1 MAYTPSTKAVNFK
14 NRAVVDVSTD
24 IARKAKQLDS
34 RRAQDVNNFQRQAA
48 GQLTEL
54 QRQDQVLSANDQF
67 QIKQLGQFSNYL
79 NDLMKTSAEQLGK
92 SYIDAKREEGIDLA
106 RKVASGDEEAIAKIA
121 LQEEQLDEI
130 EKKIEE
136 QKRKAIEAS
145 KTFLEDEARLNLTQK
160 YQALNIR
167 KLGSN
172 VAYGYMKGHFNEA
185 ALGYKPHLEAELK
198 SSEEMIPLPEEL
210 GGGEIMIKEYN
221 TLTDPKIKGYIESY
235 IENQYIANNNPFGAA
250 DSVVY
255 RYLTKSVTKTT
266 DDYREEEYQRDK
278 RIIGD
283 EEILDRRT
291 RLFST
296 ATGFNFD
303 ETLDYDL
310 VKDGKKVNVLD
321 GPVKD
326 AGEIIQ
332 EMLNLGP
339 LSHEMRGSAGSNLA
353 NREQVLKDLE
363 QWITNAD
370 ADTRNEIKQYLEY
383 KKFNLPGQG
392 EKLLKDHFKGDF
404 LIDNIIAAAEKKDSD
419 KAAQFQTIGT
429 RRFKDGIANLKN
441 LYHNGIDHDNN
452 PATPN
457 VGYSLEDYKN
467 GLDDFLA
474 ANPDLRSLDNF
485 QTLLEDARAWEPIEL
500 NEKRSLKLYNAIK
513 ITDGKI
519 TRTNY
524 NRLHPT
530 IKALVRKEGTLIE
543 GAFGFDEE
551 GFKEALAS
559 SNDRITKALKDI
571 AGANKTTSDF
581 VSNSVDDAIA
591 YAEAELL
598 LKAEEFWN
606 TERYTTKAQ
615 AIDAAAKFMVQDM
628 NDNRNNRDHT
638 YYFDTQDGFTKI
650 NPDRIVDATITLNN
664 SIQARDKLVASITYS
679 NGDAISEKKLISK
692 DSLTPVFN
700 KAGDK
705 IIGFD
710 ASVTQI
716 QKLDTFAR
724 PKYEIVNAQILA
736 NGGTKDDLI
745 KIEDLDEASQTIA
758 RELEERF
765 PHLRAAL
772 NSDSTMEKESAIDE
786 MGAISTAYIANSL
799 YNVPINEGDLVKILN
814 EKGINMEDYN
824 SDVELKEKI
833 RGEYINDLIVTAVGT
848 TDNKNEAILKV
859 AYSFK
864 NGKENM
870 GQYKS
875 MMTNNSLTDKII
887 DDKDFS
893 FGILNSYYS
902 GDTSNLSD
910 GFPSMNIAAVEQR
923 GTSLSKYIKESG
935 TGTVEDLNTQLK
947 TINNLEPE
955 EFVTINFSGELI
967 KVKNEEHVKWKKHKT
982 LIENKITGQTILSDD
997 HKSWDGK
1004 NWKPSFEDLANIKL
1018 MVRSQ
1023 HFNEGKVANSLDD
1036 PYNAL
1041 IAKFQKQDNYA
1052 FSKTID
1058 ELGFLSVLNPFDDRA
1073 VVAEKEMKQR
1083 FYNFLRK
1090 ELKNNE

>member
-34 RRAQDVNNFQRQAA
+34 QRAQDVNNFQRQAA

-92 SYIDAKREEGIDLA
+92 SYIDTKRQEGIELA
-106 RKVASGDEEAIAKIA
+106 RKVAAGDEEAIAKIA

-136 QKRKAIEAS
+136 QKRKSIEAS

-198 SSEEMIPLPEEL
+198 SSEEVIPLPESL
-210 GGGEIMIKEYN
+210 GGGEVMIKDYN
-221 TLTDPKIKGYIESY
+221 KLTDPKIKGYIENY
-235 IENQYIANNNPFGAA
+235 IENKYIEDNNPFNA
-250 DSVVY
+250 SPSIVY

-266 DDYREEEYQRDK
+266 DDYREEEYARDK

-296 ATGFNFD
+296 STGFNFD
-303 ETLDYDL
+303 ETLDYT
-310 VKDGKKVNVLD
+310 KPENVLD

-326 AGEIIQ
+326 AGDVIQ

-353 NREQVLKDLE
+353 NREQIIKDLT
-363 QWITNAD
+363 QWITNTD

-392 EKLLKDHFKGDF
+392 EKLLREHFVGDF
-404 LIDNIIAAAEKKDSD
+404 DIDKIIADAEQQDAQ
-419 KAAQFQTIGT
+419 KAQAFQTIGK
-429 RRFKDGIANLKN
+429 RRFNDGINELKN
-441 LYHNGIDHDNN
+441 KYRNGIDHDNN
-452 PATPN
+452 PSTPN
-457 VGYSLEDYKN
+457 VDFSLEDYRN
-467 GLDDFLA
+467 GLDEFFA
-474 ANPDLRSLDNF
+474 ANPDLQSLDNYD
-485 QTLLEDARAWEPIEL
+485 TLIKTAREWEPIQL
-500 NEKRSLKLYNAIK
+500 TEKASLTYYNQIK
-513 ITDGKI
+513 VVKGEI
-519 TRTNY
+519 TRDEY

-530 IKALVRKEGTLIE
+530 IKALVRKDGILVE
-543 GAFGFDEE
+543 GAWGFEEE
-551 GFKEALAS
+551 GYKEALS
-559 SNDRITKALKDI
+559 SANDRISKELKDI
-571 AGANKTTSDF
+571 AGANKTNSDF
-581 VSNSVDDAIA
+581 VTNSVDDAIA
-591 YAEAELL
+591 YSESELIVIA
-598 LKAEEFWN
+598 KQFWA
-606 TERYTTKAQ
+606 TEKYTTKAQ
-615 AIDAAAKFMVQDM
+615 ALDAAAKFMVQEM
-628 NDNRNNRDHT
+628 KANKNNREST
-638 YYFDTQDGFTKI
+638 YYFDTSEGFINT
-650 NPDRIVDATITLNN
+650 NPDKIVDAQLLLND
-664 SIQARDKLVASITYS
+664 SIVARDRLVNEITYN
-679 NGDAISEKKLISK
+679 NGDAISEKSLISLQGL
-692 DSLTPVFN
+692 DPVRN
-700 KAGDK
+700 DKGK
-705 IIGFD
+705 IIGFS
-710 ASVTQI
+710 ASVTQV

-736 NGGTKDDLI
+736 AGGTKDDLI
-745 KIEDLDEASQTIA
+745 KLEDLDETSQTIA
-758 RELEERF
+758 KELEERF

-799 YNVPINEGDLVKILN
+799 YNVPINEDDLVKILN

-875 MMTNNSLTDKII
+875 MMTNNSLTDKIM

-910 GFPSMNIAAVEQR
+910 GFPSMNIAAVEQK
-923 GTSLSKYIKESG
+923 GTSLEKYIKESG
-935 TGTVEDLNTQLK
+935 TGNVEDLNTQLK

-955 EFVTINFSGELI
+955 KYVKINFSGEI
-967 KVKNEEHVKWKKHKT
+967 IETQNPQHVKWEKHKT
-982 LIENKITGQTILSDD
+982 LIENKIAGQTILSDD
-997 HKSWDGK
+997 HKSWDGT
-1004 NWKPSFEDLANIKL
+1004 NWKPSVDDLATIKL
-1018 MVRSQ
+1018 MIRTP
-1023 HFNEGKVANSLDD
+1023 HFNQGKVANSLDD
-1036 PYNAL
+1036 PYNL
-1041 IAKFQKQDNYA
+1041 LVQKFQKENPNYSKYQDTL
-1052 FSKTID
+1052 SD
-1058 ELGFLSVLNPFDDRA
+1058 LGFLSVLNPFDDRA
-1073 VVAEKEMKQR
+1073 SVAEKKMRQE

-1090 ELKNNE
+1090 ELTNNE

>member
-24 IARKAKQLDS
+24 ISRKAKQLDS
-34 RRAQDVNNFQRQAA
+34 QRAQDVNNFQRQAA

-106 RKVASGDEEAIAKIA
+106 RRVASGDEEAIAKVA

-145 KTFLEDEARLNLTQK
+145 KTFLEEEYRLNLTQK

-198 SSEEMIPLPEEL
+198 SSEEMIPLPESL
-210 GGGEIMIKEYN
+210 GGGEVMIKDYN
-221 TLTDPKIKGYIESY
+221 KLTDPKIKGYIESY

-296 ATGFNFD
+296 ATGFEFD
-303 ETLDYDL
+303 ETLDYSL
-310 VKDGKKVNVLD
+310 PENVLD

-326 AGEIIQ
+326 AGDIIQ

-353 NREQVLKDLE
+353 NREQVIKDLTT
-363 QWITNAD
+363 WITNAD
-370 ADTRNEIKQYLEY
+370 ADTRNEIKQYLEQ

-392 EKLLKDHFKGDF
+392 EKLLEEHFKNDF
-404 LIDNIIAAAEKKDSD
+404 DIDKIIADAEKIDSD
-419 KAAQFQTIGT
+419 KAAAFQTIGK
-429 RRFKDGIANLKN
+429 RRFNDGINDLKN
-441 LYHNGIDHDNN
+441 KYRNGIDHDNN
-452 PATPN
+452 PSTPN
-457 VGYSLEDYKN
+457 VDFSLEDYKD
-467 GLDDFLA
+467 GIDEFLA
-474 ANPDLRSLDNF
+474 ANPDLQSLDNYD
-485 QTLLEDARAWEPIEL
+485 TLIETAREWDPIQL
-500 NEKRSLKLYNAIK
+500 TEKASLKYYNQIK
-513 ITDGKI
+513 VVKQEI
-519 TRTNY
+519 TRDEY

-530 IKALVRKEGTLIE
+530 IKALARKDGILVE
-543 GAFGFDEE
+543 GAWGFDEE
-551 GFKEALAS
+551 GYKEALS
-559 SNDRITKALKDI
+559 SANDRVSKELKDI
-571 AGANKTTSDF
+571 AGANKTNADF
-581 VSNSVDDAIA
+581 VTNSVDDAIA
-591 YAEAELL
+591 YAESELVVL
-598 LKAEEFWN
+598 AKQFWA
-606 TERYTTKAQ
+606 TEKYTTKAQ
-615 AIDAAAKFMVQDM
+615 ALDAAAKFMVQEM
-628 NDNRNNRDHT
+628 KANKNNREST
-638 YYFDTQDGFTKI
+638 YYFDTSEGFINT
-650 NPDRIVDATITLNN
+650 NPDKIVDAQLLLND
-664 SIQARDKLVASITYS
+664 SIVARDKLVNEITYN
-679 NGDAISEKKLISK
+679 NGDAISEKNLIS
-692 DSLTPVFN
+692 LQGLEPVKNN
-700 KAGDK
+700 KGK
-705 IIGFD
+705 IIGFS
-710 ASVTQI
+710 ASVTQV

-736 NGGTKDDLI
+736 AGGTKDDLI
-745 KIEDLDEASQTIA
+745 KLEDLDEASQTIA
-758 RELEERF
+758 KELEERF

-814 EKGINMEDYN
+814 DKGISMEDYN
-824 SDVELKEKI
+824 SNVELKEKI

-875 MMTNNSLTDKII
+875 MMTNNSLTDKIM

-910 GFPSMNIAAVEQR
+910 GFPSMNIAAVEQK

-955 EFVTINFSGELI
+955 KYIKVNFSGEI
-967 KVKNEEHVKWKKHKT
+967 IQTQNPEHVKWQKHKT
-982 LIENKITGQTILSDD
+982 LIENKIAGQTILSDD
-997 HKSWDGK
+997 HKSWDGT
-1004 NWKPSFEDLANIKL
+1004 NWKPSVDDLATIKL
-1018 MVRSQ
+1018 MVRTP
-1023 HFNEGKVANSLDD
+1023 HFNQGKVANSLDD

-1041 IAKFQKQDNYA
+1041 IQKFQKQDKYA

-1058 ELGFLSVLNPFDDRA
+1058 ELGFLSVINPFDDRA
-1073 VVAEKEMKQR
+1073 VVAEREMKQR

-1090 ELKNNE
+1090 ELKINE

>member
-24 IARKAKQLDS
+24 ISRKAKQLDS
-34 RRAQDVNNFQRQAA
+34 QRAQDVNNFQRQAA

-54 QRQDQVLSANDQF
+54 QRQDTVLSANDQF

-92 SYIDAKREEGIDLA
+92 AYIDTKREEGIELA
-106 RKVASGDEEAIAKIA
+106 RKVNAGDEEAIAKVA

-145 KTFLEDEARLNLTQK
+145 KVFLEDEARLTLTQK

-185 ALGYKPHLEAELK
+185 ALGYKPYLEAELK
-198 SSEEMIPLPEEL
+198 SSEEVIPLPEEL
-210 GGGEIMIKEYN
+210 GGGEVMIKDYN
-221 TLTDPKIKGYIESY
+221 TLTDPKIKGYIENY
-235 IENQYIANNNPFGAA
+235 IENKYIEDNNPFNA
-250 DSVVY
+250 SPSIVY

-266 DDYREEEYQRDK
+266 DEYREEEYARDK

-283 EEILDRRT
+283 DEILDRRT

-296 ATGFNFD
+296 ATGFEFD
-303 ETLDYDL
+303 ETLDYSNPENIL
-310 VKDGKKVNVLD
+310 N

-326 AGEIIQ
+326 AGDVIQ

-353 NREQVLKDLE
+353 NREQIIKDLT

-370 ADTRNEIKQYLEY
+370 ADTRVEIKQYLEY

-392 EKLLKDHFKGDF
+392 EKLLREHFVGDF
-404 LIDNIIAAAEKKDSD
+404 DIDKIIADAEKIDSD

-429 RRFKDGIANLKN
+429 RRLKDGVAKLKDN
-441 LYHNGIDHDNN
+441 YRHGVDHDNN
-452 PATPN
+452 PSTPN
-457 VGYSLEDYKN
+457 VDFSLEDYKD

-474 ANPDLRSLDNF
+474 ANPDLTSLDNYD
-485 QTLLEDARAWEPIEL
+485 TLVEDAKNWQPIEL
-500 NEKRSLKLYNAIK
+500 SEKASAKYYNQTIL
-513 ITDGKI
+513 INGEI
-519 TRTNY
+519 TRAEY
-524 NRLHPT
+524 SRLHPT
-530 IKALVRKEGTLIE
+530 IKAIARKDGKLVEGSW
-543 GAFGFDEE
+543 GFDEE
-551 GFKEALAS
+551 GYKEALS
-559 SNDRITKALKDI
+559 SANERVSKHLKDI
-571 AGANKTTSDF
+571 AGANKTNADF
-581 VSNSVDDAIA
+581 VTNSVDDAIA
-591 YAEAELL
+591 YAELELVTTA
-598 LKAEEFWN
+598 KALFA
-606 TERYTTKAQ
+606 TEKYTTKGQ
-615 AIDAAAKFMVQDM
+615 ALEEAAKLMVQNMERDK
-628 NDNRNNRDHT
+628 NNRNST
-638 YYFDTQDGFTKI
+638 YYFDTSKGFTNI
-650 NPDRIVDATITLNN
+650 NPDQIVDAQLLLND
-664 SIQARDKLVASITYS
+664 SAIARDKLVNEITYN
-679 NGDAISEKKLISK
+679 NGDAITEKNLIS
-692 DSLTPVFN
+692 LQGLEPVTN
-700 KAGDK
+700 KKGK
-705 IIGFD
+705 IIGFS
-710 ASVTQI
+710 ASVTQV

-724 PKYEIVNAQILA
+724 PKYEIVNAQLLA
-736 NGGTKDDLI
+736 AGAPKDKLI
-745 KIEDLDEASQTIA
+745 KLEDLDETSQLIA
-758 RELEERF
+758 KQLEERF

-772 NSDSTMEKESAIDE
+772 NSDSTMEKESAIDQ
-786 MGAISTAYIANSL
+786 MGAISTAYVANSL
-799 YNVPINEGDLVKILN
+799 YNVPINEGDLTKILN
-814 EKGINMEDYN
+814 EKGINMEDYQ
-824 SDVELKEKI
+824 SDVGLREKI

-870 GQYKS
+870 NQYNN
-875 MMTNNSLTDKII
+875 MMTQNSLTDTIQ

-910 GFPSMNIAAVEQR
+910 GFPAMNIATVEQS

-935 TGTVEDLNTQLK
+935 TGNVVELNSQLK

-955 EFVTINFSGELI
+955 KYIKINFSGEI
-967 KVKNEEHVKWKKHKT
+967 IQTQNPEHVKWEKHKT
-982 LIENKITGQTILSDD
+982 LIENKIAGKTILSDD
-997 HKSWDGK
+997 HKSWDGT
-1004 NWKPSFEDLANIKL
+1004 NWKPSFKDLGTVKL

-1041 IAKFQKQDNYA
+1041 VQKFQKENPKYKEYQDTL
-1052 FSKTID
+1052 SD
-1058 ELGFLSVLNPFDDRA
+1058 LGFLSVLNPFDDRA
-1073 VVAEKEMKQR
+1073 SVAEKKIRQE
-1083 FYNFLRK
+1083 FLNFLRK
-1090 ELKNNE
+1090 ELTNNE

>member
-1 MAYTPSTKAVNFK
+1 MAYTPSTRAVNFK

-24 IARKAKQLDS
+24 ISRKAKQLDS
-34 RRAQDVNNFQRQAA
+34 QRAQDVNNFQRQAA

-106 RKVASGDEEAIAKIA
+106 RRVASGDEEAIAKVA
-121 LQEEQLDEI
+121 LQEDQLDEI

-210 GGGEIMIKEYN
+210 GGGEIMIKSYN

-266 DDYREEEYQRDK
+266 DDYREEEYARDK

-326 AGEIIQ
+326 AGEVIQ

-404 LIDNIIAAAEKKDSD
+404 LIDNIIAAAEEKDAQ

-429 RRFKDGIANLKN
+429 RRFKDGINNLKN
-441 LYHNGIDHDNN
+441 NYRHGIDHDNN
-452 PATPN
+452 PSTPN
-457 VGYSLEDYKN
+457 VDYSLEDYKD

-474 ANPDLRSLDNF
+474 ANPDLTSLDNYD
-485 QTLLEDARAWEPIEL
+485 TLVTDAKNWEPIEL
-500 NEKRSLKLYNAIK
+500 SEKASLKYYNQTIL
-513 ITDGKI
+513 ISGEI
-519 TRTNY
+519 TRAEY
-524 NRLHPT
+524 SRLHPT
-530 IKALVRKEGTLIE
+530 IKSLARKEGKLVE
-543 GAFGFDEE
+543 GSWGFDEE
-551 GFKEALAS
+551 GYKEALSNA
-559 SNDRITKALKDI
+559 NDRISKHLKDI
-571 AGANKTTSDF
+571 AGANKTNADF
-581 VSNSVDDAIA
+581 VTNSVDDAIA
-591 YAEAELL
+591 YAELELVTTA
-598 LKAEEFWN
+598 KALFA
-606 TERYTTKAQ
+606 TEKYTTKGQ
-615 AIDAAAKFMVQDM
+615 ALEEAAKLMVQNMERDK
-628 NDNRNNRDHT
+628 NNRNST
-638 YYFDTQDGFTKI
+638 YYFDTSKGFQNI
-650 NPDRIVDATITLNN
+650 NPDKIVDAQLLLND
-664 SIQARDKLVASITYS
+664 SIIARDRLVNEITYN
-679 NGDAISEKKLISK
+679 NGDAITEKSLIS
-692 DSLTPVFN
+692 LQGLEPVTN
-700 KAGDK
+700 KKTGK
-705 IIGFD
+705 IIGFP
-710 ASVTQI
+710 ASVTQV

-736 NGGTKDDLI
+736 AGGTKDDLI
-745 KIEDLDEASQTIA
+745 KLEDLDEASQTIA
-758 RELEERF
+758 KELEERF

-799 YNVPINEGDLVKILN
+799 YNVPINEGDLTKILN

-824 SDVELKEKI
+824 SNVELKEKI
-833 RGEYINDLIVTAVGT
+833 RSEYINDLLVTAVGT

-875 MMTNNSLTDKII
+875 MMTNNSLTDKIM

-910 GFPSMNIAAVEQR
+910 GFPSMNIAAVEQK
-923 GTSLSKYIKESG
+923 GTSLEKYIKESG
-935 TGTVEDLNTQLK
+935 TGNLEDLNTQLK

-955 EFVTINFSGELI
+955 KYVKVNFSGEI
-967 KVKNEEHVKWKKHKT
+967 IQTQNPVHVKWQKHKT
-982 LIENKITGQTILSDD
+982 LIENKIAGQTILSDD
-997 HKSWDGK
+997 HKSWDGT
-1004 NWKPSFEDLANIKL
+1004 NWKPSFDDLATIKL

-1023 HFNEGKVANSLDD
+1023 HFNDGKVADSLDD

>member
-54 QRQDQVLSANDQF
+54 QRQDTVLSANDQF

-79 NDLMKTSAEQLGK
+79 NDLMKTSAENLGK
-92 SYIDAKREEGIDLA
+92 AYIDAKREEGIELA
-106 RKVASGDEEAIAKIA
+106 RKVKAGDEEAIAKVA

-145 KTFLEDEARLNLTQK
+145 KVFLEDEARLNLTQK

-185 ALGYKPHLEAELK
+185 ALGYKPYLEAELK
-198 SSEEMIPLPEEL
+198 SSEEVIPLPEEL
-210 GGGEIMIKEYN
+210 GGGEVMIKDYN
-221 TLTDPKIKGYIESY
+221 TLTDPKIKGYIENY
-235 IENQYIANNNPFGAA
+235 IENKYIEDNNPFNA
-250 DSVVY
+250 SPSIVY
-255 RYLTKSVTKTT
+255 RYLTKSVTQTT

-283 EEILDRRT
+283 NEILDRRT

-296 ATGFNFD
+296 STGFEFD
-303 ETLDYDL
+303 ETLDYS
-310 VKDGKKVNVLD
+310 KKENVVNGQVQ
-321 GPVKD
+321 D
-326 AGEIIQ
+326 AGNIIQ

-339 LSHEMRGSAGSNLA
+339 LSHEFRGSAGSNLA
-353 NREQVLKDLE
+353 NREQVIKDLTT
-363 QWITNAD
+363 WITNAD
-370 ADTRNEIKQYLEY
+370 ADTRIEIKQYLEQ

-392 EKLLKDHFKGDF
+392 EKLLEEHFQNDF
-404 LIDNIIAAAEKKDSD
+404 DIDKIIADAEQQDAQ
-419 KAAQFQTIGT
+419 KAQAFQTIGK
-429 RRFKDGIANLKN
+429 RRFNDGVNALKN
-441 LYHNGIDHDNN
+441 QYRNGVDHDNN

-457 VGYSLEDYKN
+457 VDFSLEDYKD

-474 ANPDLRSLDNF
+474 ANPDLQSLDNYD
-485 QTLLEDARAWEPIEL
+485 TLIETAREWDPIQL
-500 NEKRSLKLYNAIK
+500 TEKASLKYYNQIK
-513 ITDGKI
+513 VVKGEI
-519 TRTNY
+519 TRDEY

-530 IKALVRKEGTLIE
+530 IKALVKKDGILVE
-543 GAFGFDEE
+543 GAWGFDEE
-551 GFKEALAS
+551 GYKEALSDA
-559 SNDRITKALKDI
+559 NDRVSKELKDI
-571 AGANKTTSDF
+571 AGANKTNTDF
-581 VSNSVDDAIA
+581 VTNSVEDAIA
-591 YAEAELL
+591 YAESELTVIA
-598 LKAEEFWN
+598 KQFWA
-606 TERYTTKAQ
+606 TEKYTTKAQ
-615 AIDAAAKFMVQDM
+615 ALDAAAKFMVQEM
-628 NDNRNNRDHT
+628 KDNRNNKDST
-638 YYFDTQDGFTKI
+638 YYFDTTDGFVNT
-650 NPDRIVDATITLNN
+650 NPDRIVDAQLLLND
-664 SIQARDKLVASITYS
+664 SIVARDKLVNEITYS
-679 NGDAISEKKLISK
+679 NGDAISEKNLL
-692 DSLTPVFN
+692 SLQGLEPIKNN
-700 KAGDK
+700 KGK
-705 IIGFD
+705 IIGFG
-710 ASVTQI
+710 AGVTQL

-736 NGGTKDDLI
+736 AGGTKDDLI
-745 KIEDLDEASQTIA
+745 KLEDLDEASQTIA
-758 RELEERF
+758 KELEEKF

-772 NSDSTMEKESAIDE
+772 NSDSTSEIESAIDE

-799 YNVPINEGDLVKILN
+799 YNVPINENDLVAILN
-814 EKGINMEDYN
+814 DKGISMEDYN
-824 SDVELKEKI
+824 SDVQLKEKI
-833 RGEYINDLIVTAVGT
+833 RGEYINDLIQTAVGT

-870 GQYKS
+870 SQYKS
-875 MMTNNSLTDKII
+875 MMTNNSLTDKIM

-893 FGILNSYYS
+893 FSILNSYYS

-910 GFPSMNIAAVEQR
+910 GFPAMSIAAVEQR
-923 GTSLSKYIKESG
+923 GSSLVKFIKESG
-935 TGTVEDLNTQLK
+935 TGNLEQLNTDLK
-947 TINNLEPE
+947 TLNSLEPE
-955 EFVTINFSGELI
+955 KYVKMNFSGQIIEG
-967 KVKNEEHVKWKKHKT
+967 KNPEHVKWEKHKT
-982 LIENKITGQTILSDD
+982 LIENKIAGKEVLSDD
-997 HKSWDGK
+997 HKSWDGT
-1004 NWKPSFEDLANIKL
+1004 NWKPSFEDLATIKL
-1018 MVRSQ
+1018 MVRAG

>member
-92 SYIDAKREEGIDLA
+92 AYIDAKREEGIELA
-106 RKVASGDEEAIAKIA
+106 RKVNAGDEEAIAK
-121 LQEEQLDEI
+121 I

-221 TLTDPKIKGYIESY
+221 TLTDPKIKGYIENY
-235 IENQYIANNNPFGAA
+235 IENKYIEDNNPFNA
-250 DSVVY
+250 SPSIVY

-266 DDYREEEYQRDK
+266 DDYREEEYARDK
-278 RIIGD
+278 KIIGD
-283 EEILDRRT
+283 QEILDRRT

-326 AGEIIQ
+326 AGEVIQ

-404 LIDNIIAAAEKKDSD
+404 LIDNIIAEAEQKDAQ
-419 KAAQFQTIGT
+419 KAAAFQTIGT

-441 LYHNGIDHDNN
+441 NYRFGVDHDNN
-452 PATPN
+452 PSTPN
-457 VGYSLEDYKN
+457 VDYSLEDYKD
-467 GLDDFLA
+467 GLDDFIA
-474 ANPDLRSLDNF
+474 ANPDLASLDNYD
-485 QTLLEDARAWEPIEL
+485 TLVEDAKNWEPIEL
-500 NEKRSLKLYNAIK
+500 SEKASLKYYNQTIL
-513 ITDGKI
+513 ISGEI
-519 TRTNY
+519 TRAEY
-524 NRLHPT
+524 SRLHPS
-530 IKALVRKEGTLIE
+530 IKALAKKEGKLVE
-543 GAFGFDEE
+543 GSWGFDEE
-551 GFKEALAS
+551 GYKEALSS
-559 SNDRITKALKDI
+559 SNERVSKHLKDI
-571 AGANKTTSDF
+571 AGANKTNADF
-581 VSNSVDDAIA
+581 VTNSVDDAIA
-591 YAEAELL
+591 YAELELVTTA
-598 LKAEEFWN
+598 KAFWA
-606 TERYTTKAQ
+606 TEKYTTKAQ
-615 AIDAAAKFMVQDM
+615 ALEEAAKFMVQKM
-628 NDNRNNRDHT
+628 EREKNDRNST
-638 YYFDTQDGFTKI
+638 YFFDTSAGFKNI
-650 NPDRIVDATITLNN
+650 NADQIVDAQLLLND
-664 SIQARDKLVASITYS
+664 SIIARDKLVNEITYN
-679 NGDAISEKKLISK
+679 NGDAISEKNLIS
-692 DSLTPVFN
+692 LQGLEPVRN
-700 KAGDK
+700 DKGK
-705 IIGFD
+705 IIGFS
-710 ASVTQI
+710 ASVTQV

-736 NGGTKDDLI
+736 AGGTKDDLI
-745 KIEDLDEASQTIA
+745 KLEDLDEASQTIA
-758 RELEERF
+758 KELEERF

-824 SDVELKEKI
+824 SNVELKEKI

-875 MMTNNSLTDKII
+875 MMTNNSLTDKIM

-923 GTSLSKYIKESG
+923 GTSLEKYIKESG
-935 TGTVEDLNTQLK
+935 TGSVEDLNTQLK

-955 EFVTINFSGELI
+955 KYVKVNFSGEI
-967 KVKNEEHVKWKKHKT
+967 IQTQNPEHVKWEKHKT
-982 LIENKITGQTILSDD
+982 LIENKIAGQTILSDD
-997 HKSWDGK
+997 HKSWDGT
-1004 NWKPSFEDLANIKL
+1004 NWKPSVDDLATIKL
-1018 MVRSQ
+1018 MIRTP
-1023 HFNEGKVANSLDD
+1023 HFNQGKVANSLDD

-1041 IAKFQKQDNYA
+1041 IQKFQKQDKYA

-1058 ELGFLSVLNPFDDRA
+1058 ELGFLSVINPFDDRA
-1073 VVAEKEMKQR
+1073 VVAEREMKQR

-1090 ELKNNE
+1090 ELKINE

>member
-1 MAYTPSTKAVNFK
+1 MAYTPSTRAVNFK

-24 IARKAKQLDS
+24 ISRKAKQLDS
-34 RRAQDVNNFQRQAA
+34 QRAQDVNNFQRQAA

-106 RKVASGDEEAIAKIA
+106 RRVASGDEEAIAKVA
-121 LQEEQLDEI
+121 LQEDQLDEI
-130 EKKIEE
+130 ERKIEE

-210 GGGEIMIKEYN
+210 GGGEIMIKSYN

-266 DDYREEEYQRDK
+266 DDYREEEYARDK

-326 AGEIIQ
+326 AGEVIQ

-404 LIDNIIAAAEKKDSD
+404 LIDNIIAAAEEKDAQ

-429 RRFKDGIANLKN
+429 RRFKDGINNLKN
-441 LYHNGIDHDNN
+441 NYRHGIDHDNN
-452 PATPN
+452 PSTPN
-457 VGYSLEDYKN
+457 VDYSLEDYKN

-474 ANPDLRSLDNF
+474 ANPDLTSLDNYD
-485 QTLLEDARAWEPIEL
+485 TLVTDAKNWEPIEL
-500 NEKRSLKLYNAIK
+500 SEKASLKYYNQTIL
-513 ITDGKI
+513 ISGEI
-519 TRTNY
+519 TRAEY
-524 NRLHPT
+524 SRLHPT
-530 IKALVRKEGTLIE
+530 IKSLARKEGKLVE
-543 GAFGFDEE
+543 GSWGFDEE
-551 GFKEALAS
+551 GYKEALSNA
-559 SNDRITKALKDI
+559 NDRISKHLKDI
-571 AGANKTTSDF
+571 AGANKTNADF
-581 VSNSVDDAIA
+581 VTNSVDDAIA
-591 YAEAELL
+591 YAELELVTTA
-598 LKAEEFWN
+598 KALFA
-606 TERYTTKAQ
+606 TEKYTTKGQ
-615 AIDAAAKFMVQDM
+615 ALEEAAKLMVQNMERDK
-628 NDNRNNRDHT
+628 NNRNST
-638 YYFDTQDGFTKI
+638 YYFDTSKGFQNI
-650 NPDRIVDATITLNN
+650 NPDKIVDAQLLLND
-664 SIQARDKLVASITYS
+664 SIIARDRLVNEITYN
-679 NGDAISEKKLISK
+679 NGDAITEKSLIS
-692 DSLTPVFN
+692 LQGLEPVTN
-700 KAGDK
+700 KKTGK
-705 IIGFD
+705 IIGFP
-710 ASVTQI
+710 ASVTQV

-736 NGGTKDDLI
+736 AGGTKDDLI

-758 RELEERF
+758 RELENRF
-765 PHLRAAL
+765 PYLRAAL
-772 NSDSTMEKESAIDE
+772 NSDSTMEIESAIDE

-799 YNVPINEGDLVKILN
+799 YNVPINEGDLTKILN

-824 SDVELKEKI
+824 SNVELKEKI

-875 MMTNNSLTDKII
+875 MMTNNSLTDKIM

-910 GFPSMNIAAVEQR
+910 GFPSMNIAAVEQK
-923 GTSLSKYIKESG
+923 GTSLEKYIKESG
-935 TGTVEDLNTQLK
+935 TGNLEDLNTQLK

-955 EFVTINFSGELI
+955 KYVKVNFSGEI
-967 KVKNEEHVKWKKHKT
+967 IQTQNPVHVKWQKHKT
-982 LIENKITGQTILSDD
+982 LIENKIAGQTILSDD
-997 HKSWDGK
+997 HKSWDGT
-1004 NWKPSFEDLANIKL
+1004 NWKPSFDDLATIKL

-1023 HFNEGKVANSLDD
+1023 HFNDGKVADSLDD

>member
-24 IARKAKQLDS
+24 ISRKAKQLDS
-34 RRAQDVNNFQRQAA
+34 QRAQDVNNFQRQAA

-106 RKVASGDEEAIAKIA
+106 RRVASGDEEAIAKVA

-145 KTFLEDEARLNLTQK
+145 KTFLEEEYRLNLTQK

-198 SSEEMIPLPEEL
+198 SSEEIITLPERL
-210 GGGEIMIKEYN
+210 GGGEVMIKDYN
-221 TLTDPKIKGYIESY
+221 KLTDPKIKGYIESY

-266 DDYREEEYQRDK
+266 DDYREEEYARDK

-310 VKDGKKVNVLD
+310 VENGKKVNVLD

-326 AGEIIQ
+326 AGEVIQ

-353 NREQVLKDLE
+353 NREQIIKDLT

-370 ADTRNEIKQYLEY
+370 ADTRVEIKQYLEY

-392 EKLLKDHFKGDF
+392 EKLLREHFVGDF
-404 LIDNIIAAAEKKDSD
+404 DIDKIIADAEKIDSD

-429 RRFKDGIANLKN
+429 RRLKDGINKLKN
-441 LYHNGIDHDNN
+441 NYRHGVDHDNN
-452 PATPN
+452 SSTPN
-457 VGYSLEDYKN
+457 VDFSLEDYKD

-474 ANPDLRSLDNF
+474 ANPDLTSLDNYD
-485 QTLLEDARAWEPIEL
+485 TLVKTAKEWEPIEL
-500 NEKRSLKLYNAIK
+500 SEKASATYYNQTIL
-513 ITDGKI
+513 ISGEI
-519 TRTNY
+519 TRAEY
-524 NRLHPT
+524 SRLHPT
-530 IKALVRKEGTLIE
+530 IKAIAKKEGKLVE
-543 GAFGFDEE
+543 GSWGFDEE
-551 GFKEALAS
+551 GYKEALS
-559 SNDRITKALKDI
+559 SANERVSKHLKDI
-571 AGANKTTSDF
+571 AGANKTNADF
-581 VSNSVDDAIA
+581 VTNSVDDAIA
-591 YAEAELL
+591 YAELELVTTA
-598 LKAEEFWN
+598 KALFA
-606 TERYTTKAQ
+606 TEKYTTKGQ
-615 AIDAAAKFMVQDM
+615 ALEEAAKLMVQNMERDK
-628 NDNRNNRDHT
+628 NNRNST
-638 YYFDTQDGFTKI
+638 YYFDTSKGFQNI
-650 NPDRIVDATITLNN
+650 NPDQIVDAQLLLND
-664 SIQARDKLVASITYS
+664 SIIARDRLVNEITYN
-679 NGDAISEKKLISK
+679 NGDAITEKSLIS
-692 DSLTPVFN
+692 LQGLEPVTN
-700 KAGDK
+700 KKGK
-705 IIGFD
+705 IIGFS
-710 ASVTQI
+710 ASVTQV

-736 NGGTKDDLI
+736 AGGTKDDLI
-745 KIEDLDEASQTIA
+745 KLEDLDEASQTIA
-758 RELEERF
+758 KELEERF

-814 EKGINMEDYN
+814 DKGISMEDYN
-824 SDVELKEKI
+824 SNVELKEKI

-870 GQYKS
+870 NQYKS
-875 MMTNNSLTDKII
+875 MMTNNSLTDKIM

-910 GFPSMNIAAVEQR
+910 GFPSMNIAAVEQK
-923 GTSLSKYIKESG
+923 GTSLEKYIKESG
-935 TGTVEDLNTQLK
+935 TGSVEDLNTQLK

-955 EFVTINFSGELI
+955 KYVKVNFSGEI
-967 KVKNEEHVKWKKHKT
+967 IQTQNPEHVKWQKHKT
-982 LIENKITGQTILSDD
+982 LIENKIAGQTILSDD
-997 HKSWDGK
+997 HKSWDGT
-1004 NWKPSFEDLANIKL
+1004 NWKPSVDDLATIKL
-1018 MVRSQ
+1018 MIRTP
-1023 HFNEGKVANSLDD
+1023 HFNQGKVANSLDD

-1041 IAKFQKQDNYA
+1041 IQKFQKQDKYA

-1058 ELGFLSVLNPFDDRA
+1058 ELGFLSVINPFDDRA
-1073 VVAEKEMKQR
+1073 VVAEREMKQR

-1090 ELKNNE
+1090 ELKINE

>member
-24 IARKAKQLDS
+24 ISRKAKQLDS
-34 RRAQDVNNFQRQAA
+34 QRAQDVNNFQRQAA

-106 RKVASGDEEAIAKIA
+106 RRVASGDEEAIAKVA

-145 KTFLEDEARLNLTQK
+145 KTFLEEEYRLNLTQK

-198 SSEEMIPLPEEL
+198 SSEEMIPLPESL
-210 GGGEIMIKEYN
+210 GGGEVMIKDYN
-221 TLTDPKIKGYIESY
+221 KLTDPKIKGYIESY

-255 RYLTKSVTKTT
+255 RYLTKKVTQIT
-266 DDYREEEYQRDK
+266 DEYREEEYQRDK

-283 EEILDRRT
+283 NEILDRRA

-296 ATGFNFD
+296 APGFEFD
-303 ETLDYDL
+303 ETLDYSNPE
-310 VKDGKKVNVLD
+310 NVLD

-326 AGEIIQ
+326 AGDIIQ

-353 NREQVLKDLE
+353 NREQIIKDLT

-370 ADTRNEIKQYLEY
+370 ADTRNEIKQFLEQ

-392 EKLLKDHFKGDF
+392 QKLLREHFVGDF
-404 LIDNIIAAAEKKDSD
+404 DIDKIIADAEKIDSD
-419 KAAQFQTIGT
+419 KAAAFQTIGK
-429 RRFKDGIANLKN
+429 RRFNDGINKLKN
-441 LYHNGIDHDNN
+441 NYRNGIDHDNN
-452 PATPN
+452 PSTPN
-457 VGYSLEDYKN
+457 VDFSLEDYKD
-467 GLDDFLA
+467 GLDEFLA
-474 ANPDLRSLDNF
+474 ANPDLQSLDNYD
-485 QTLLEDARAWEPIEL
+485 TLIETAREWEPIQL
-500 NEKRSLKLYNAIK
+500 TEKASLKYYNQVK
-513 ITDGKI
+513 IVKGEI
-519 TRTNY
+519 TRDEY

-530 IKALVRKEGTLIE
+530 IKALARKDGILVE
-543 GAFGFDEE
+543 GAWGFDEE
-551 GFKEALAS
+551 GFKEALES
-559 SNDRITKALKDI
+559 SNDRLSKELKDI
-571 AGANKTTSDF
+571 AGANKTNSDF
-581 VSNSVDDAIA
+581 VTNSVDDAIA
-591 YAEAELL
+591 YSESELIVIA
-598 LKAEEFWN
+598 KKFWA
-606 TERYTTKAQ
+606 TEKYTTKAE
-615 AIDAAAKFMVQDM
+615 ALDAAAKFMVQEM
-628 NDNRNNRDHT
+628 KANKNNPDST
-638 YYFDTQDGFTKI
+638 YYFDTSEGFKNT
-650 NPDRIVDATITLNN
+650 NPDKIVDATLLLND
-664 SIQARDKLVASITYS
+664 SIIARDKLVNEITYN
-679 NGDAISEKKLISK
+679 NGDAISEKNLIS
-692 DSLTPVFN
+692 LQGLEPVRN
-700 KAGDK
+700 NEGK
-705 IIGFD
+705 IIGFS
-710 ASVTQI
+710 ASVTQV

-736 NGGTKDDLI
+736 AGGTKDDLI
-745 KIEDLDEASQTIA
+745 KLEDLDEASQTIA
-758 RELEERF
+758 KELEEKY

-799 YNVPINEGDLVKILN
+799 YNVPMNDGDLVKILN
-814 EKGINMEDYN
+814 EKGITREDYDSN
-824 SDVELKEKI
+824 PELKETI

-875 MMTNNSLTDKII
+875 MMTNNSLTDKIM

-910 GFPSMNIAAVEQR
+910 GFPSMNIAAVEEKD
-923 GTSLSKYIKESG
+923 TSLNKFIKESG
-935 TGTVEDLNTQLK
+935 VGNLEQLNTDLK

-955 EFVTINFSGELI
+955 KYIKINFSGEI
-967 KVKNEEHVKWKKHKT
+967 IETQNPAHVNWQKHKT
-982 LIENKITGQTILSDD
+982 LIENKIAGRKILSDD
-997 HKSWDGK
+997 HESWDGK
-1004 NWKPSFEDLANIKL
+1004 NWKPNVDDLATIKL
-1018 MVRSQ
+1018 MIRTP
-1023 HFNEGKVANSLDD
+1023 HFNQGKVANSPDD

-1041 IAKFQKQDNYA
+1041 VQKFQKENPNYKKYQDTL
-1052 FSKTID
+1052 SD
-1058 ELGFLSVLNPFDDRA
+1058 LGFLSVLNPFDDRA
-1073 VVAEKEMKQR
+1073 NVAEKKIRQE

-1090 ELKNNE
+1090 ELKINE

>member
-1 MAYTPSTKAVNFK
+1 MAYTPSTRAVNFK

-24 IARKAKQLDS
+24 ISRKAKQLDS
-34 RRAQDVNNFQRQAA
+34 QRAQDVNNFQRQAA

-106 RKVASGDEEAIAKIA
+106 RRVASGDEEAIAKVA
-121 LQEEQLDEI
+121 LQEDQLDEI

-210 GGGEIMIKEYN
+210 GGGEIMIKSYN

-266 DDYREEEYQRDK
+266 DDYREEEYARDK

-326 AGEIIQ
+326 AGEVIQ

-353 NREQVLKDLE
+353 NREQVIKDLT

-404 LIDNIIAAAEKKDSD
+404 LIDNIIAAAEEKDAQ

-429 RRFKDGIANLKN
+429 RRFKDGINNLKN
-441 LYHNGIDHDNN
+441 NYRHGIDHDNN
-452 PATPN
+452 PSTPN
-457 VGYSLEDYKN
+457 VDYSLEDYKN

-474 ANPDLRSLDNF
+474 ANPDLTSLDNYD
-485 QTLLEDARAWEPIEL
+485 TLVTDAKNWEPIEL
-500 NEKRSLKLYNAIK
+500 SEKASLKYYNQTIL
-513 ITDGKI
+513 ISGEI
-519 TRTNY
+519 TRAEY
-524 NRLHPT
+524 SRLHPT
-530 IKALVRKEGTLIE
+530 IKSLARKEGKLVE
-543 GAFGFDEE
+543 GSWGFDEE
-551 GFKEALAS
+551 GYKEALSNA
-559 SNDRITKALKDI
+559 NDRISKHLKDI
-571 AGANKTTSDF
+571 AGANKTNADF
-581 VSNSVDDAIA
+581 VTNSVDDAIA
-591 YAEAELL
+591 YAELELVTTA
-598 LKAEEFWN
+598 KALFA
-606 TERYTTKAQ
+606 TEKYTTKGQ
-615 AIDAAAKFMVQDM
+615 ALEEAAKLMVQNMERDK
-628 NDNRNNRDHT
+628 NNRNST
-638 YYFDTQDGFTKI
+638 YYFDTSKGFQNI
-650 NPDRIVDATITLNN
+650 NPDKIVDAQLLLND
-664 SIQARDKLVASITYS
+664 SIIARDRLVNEITYN
-679 NGDAISEKKLISK
+679 NGDAITEKSLIS
-692 DSLTPVFN
+692 LQGLEPVTN
-700 KAGDK
+700 KKTGK
-705 IIGFD
+705 IIGFP
-710 ASVTQI
+710 ASVTQV

-736 NGGTKDDLI
+736 AGGTKDDLI
-745 KIEDLDEASQTIA
+745 KLEDLDEASQTIA
-758 RELEERF
+758 KELEERF

-799 YNVPINEGDLVKILN
+799 YNVPINEGDLTKILN

-824 SDVELKEKI
+824 SNVELKEKI

-875 MMTNNSLTDKII
+875 MMTNNSLTDKIM

-910 GFPSMNIAAVEQR
+910 GFPSMNIAAVEQK
-923 GTSLSKYIKESG
+923 GTSLEKYIKESG
-935 TGTVEDLNTQLK
+935 TGNLEDLNTQLK

-955 EFVTINFSGELI
+955 KYVKVNFSGEI
-967 KVKNEEHVKWKKHKT
+967 IQTQNPVHVKWQKHKT
-982 LIENKITGQTILSDD
+982 LIENKIAGQTILSDD
-997 HKSWDGK
+997 HKSWDGT
-1004 NWKPSFEDLANIKL
+1004 NWKPSFDDLATIKL

-1023 HFNEGKVANSLDD
+1023 HFNDGKVADSLDD

>member
-24 IARKAKQLDS
+24 IAKKAKQLDS

-106 RKVASGDEEAIAKIA
+106 RKVASGDEEAIAKVA

-145 KTFLEDEARLNLTQK
+145 KTFLEEEYRLNLTQK

-198 SSEEMIPLPEEL
+198 SSEEIIPLPESL
-210 GGGEIMIKEYN
+210 GGGEVMIKDYN
-221 TLTDPKIKGYIESY
+221 KLTDPKIKGYIESY

-266 DDYREEEYQRDK
+266 DDYREEEYQKDK

-296 ATGFNFD
+296 ATGFEFD
-303 ETLDYDL
+303 ETLDYT
-310 VKDGKKVNVLD
+310 KPENVLD

-326 AGEIIQ
+326 AGEVIQ

-353 NREQVLKDLE
+353 NREQVIKDLTT
-363 QWITNAD
+363 WITNAD
-370 ADTRNEIKQYLEY
+370 ADTRNEIKQYLEQ

-392 EKLLKDHFKGDF
+392 EKLLREHFVGDF
-404 LIDNIIAAAEKKDSD
+404 DIDKIIADAEKIDSD
-419 KAAQFQTIGT
+419 KAAAFQTIGK
-429 RRFKDGIANLKN
+429 RRFHDGINELKN
-441 LYHNGIDHDNN
+441 KYRNGIDHDNN
-452 PATPN
+452 SATPN
-457 VGYSLEDYKN
+457 IEFSLEDYKD
-467 GLDDFLA
+467 GIDEFLA
-474 ANPDLRSLDNF
+474 ANPDFQSLDNYD
-485 QTLLEDARAWEPIEL
+485 TLIETAREWDPIQL
-500 NEKRSLKLYNAIK
+500 SEKASLKYYNQIK
-513 ITDGKI
+513 VVKQEI
-519 TRTNY
+519 TRDEY

-530 IKALVRKEGTLIE
+530 IKALARKDGILVE
-543 GAFGFDEE
+543 GAWGFDEE
-551 GFKEALAS
+551 GYTEALS
-559 SNDRITKALKDI
+559 SANDRVSKELKDI

-581 VSNSVDDAIA
+581 VTNSVDDAIA
-591 YAEAELL
+591 YAESELVVIA
-598 LKAEEFWN
+598 KQFWA
-606 TERYTTKAQ
+606 TEKYTTKAE
-615 AIDAAAKFMVQDM
+615 ALDAAAKFMVQEM
-628 NDNRNNRDHT
+628 KANKNNRDST
-638 YYFDTQDGFTKI
+638 YYFDTSEGFTNT
-650 NPDRIVDATITLNN
+650 NPDKIVDAQLLLND
-664 SIQARDKLVASITYS
+664 SIIARDRLVNEITYN
-679 NGDAISEKKLISK
+679 NGDAISEKSLIS
-692 DSLTPVFN
+692 LQGLEPVYN
-700 KAGDK
+700 KKGDK
-705 IIGFD
+705 IIGFS
-710 ASVTQI
+710 ASVTQV

-736 NGGTKDDLI
+736 AGGTKDDLI
-745 KIEDLDEASQTIA
+745 KLEDLDEASQTIA
-758 RELEERF
+758 KELEERF

-786 MGAISTAYIANSL
+786 MGAISTAYVANSL
-799 YNVPINEGDLVKILN
+799 YNVPINENDLVKILN
-814 EKGINMEDYN
+814 EKGITMEEYN

-870 GQYKS
+870 SQYNS
-875 MMTNNSLTDKII
+875 MMTNNSLTDKIM

-910 GFPSMNIAAVEQR
+910 GFPSMNIATVEER
-923 GTSLSKYIKESG
+923 GTTLSKFIKESG
-935 TGTVEDLNTQLK
+935 VGNVEQLNADLK

-955 EFVTINFSGELI
+955 THIKINFSGEIL
-967 KVKNEEHVKWKKHKT
+967 NTPNPEHVKWKKHKT
-982 LIENKITGQTILSDD
+982 LIENKIAGQTILSDD

-1004 NWKPSFEDLANIKL
+1004 NWKPTFDDLAAIKL
-1018 MVRSQ
+1018 MVRTP
-1023 HFNEGKVANSLDD
+1023 HLNDGKVANSLND
-1036 PYNAL
+1036 PYIL
-1041 IAKFQKQDNYA
+1041 LVDKFKKENPNYSKYQDTL
-1052 FSKTID
+1052 SD
-1058 ELGFLSVLNPFDDRA
+1058 LGFLSVLNPFDDRST
-1073 VVAEKEMKQR
+1073 VAEKKIRQE

-1090 ELKNNE
+1090 ELTNNE

>member
-1 MAYTPSTKAVNFK
+1 MAYQPSTKAVNFK

-34 RRAQDVNNFQRQAA
+34 QRAQNVNNFQRQAA
-48 GQLTEL
+48 GGLTES
-54 QRQDQVLSANDQF
+54 QRQDTVLSANDQF
-67 QIKQLGQFSNYL
+67 QIKQLGQFSNYI
-79 NDLMKTSAEQLGK
+79 NDLAETAAEQLGK
-92 SYIDAKREEGIDLA
+92 SYIDARIEEGIDLA
-106 RKVASGDEEAIAKIA
+106 RRVNAGDEEAIAKIA

-145 KTFLEDEARLNLTQK
+145 KTFLEEEYRLNLTQK

-172 VAYGYMKGHFNEA
+172 VSYGYMKGHFNEA

-198 SSEEMIPLPEEL
+198 SSEEIITLPERL
-210 GGGEIMIKEYN
+210 GGGEVMIKDYN
-221 TLTDPKIKGYIESY
+221 KLTDPKIKGYIESY

-266 DDYREEEYQRDK
+266 DDYREEEYARDK

-283 EEILDRRT
+283 NEILDRRT

-296 ATGFNFD
+296 ASNFNFD

-310 VKDGKKVNVLD
+310 VVDGKKVNVLD
-321 GPVKD
+321 GSVKD
-326 AGEIIQ
+326 AGDVIQ
-332 EMLNLGP
+332 EMLYLGP

-353 NREQVLKDLE
+353 NREQIIKDLT

-383 KKFNLPGQG
+383 KKFTLPGQG
-392 EKLLKDHFKGDF
+392 EKLLKEHFVGDF
-404 LIDNIIAAAEKKDSD
+404 DIDKIIADAEKIDSD

-429 RRFKDGIANLKN
+429 RRFKDGINNLKN
-441 LYHNGIDHDNN
+441 NYRHGIDHDNN
-452 PATPN
+452 PSTPN
-457 VGYSLEDYKN
+457 VDYSLEDYKN

-474 ANPDLRSLDNF
+474 ANPDLTSLDNYD
-485 QTLLEDARAWEPIEL
+485 TLVTDAKSWEPIEL
-500 NEKRSLKLYNAIK
+500 SEKASLKYYNQTIL
-513 ITDGKI
+513 ISGEI
-519 TRTNY
+519 TRAEY
-524 NRLHPT
+524 SRLHPT
-530 IKALVRKEGTLIE
+530 VKALARKEGKLVE
-543 GAFGFDEE
+543 GSWGYDEE
-551 GFKEALAS
+551 GYKEALS
-559 SNDRITKALKDI
+559 SANDRISKELKDI
-571 AGANKTTSDF
+571 AGANKTNADF
-581 VSNSVDDAIA
+581 VTNSVDDAIA
-591 YAEAELL
+591 YSELEL
-598 LKAEEFWN
+598 VTTAKAFWA
-606 TERYTTKAQ
+606 TEKYTTKAQ
-615 AIDAAAKFMVQDM
+615 ALEAAAKFMVQEM
-628 NDNRNNRDHT
+628 KANKNNRDST
-638 YYFDTQDGFTKI
+638 YYFDTSEGFTNI
-650 NPDRIVDATITLNN
+650 NPDKIVDAQLLLND
-664 SIQARDKLVASITYS
+664 SIIARDKLVNEITYN
-679 NGDAISEKKLISK
+679 NGDAISEKSLIS
-692 DSLTPVFN
+692 LQGLEPVRN
-700 KAGDK
+700 KKGE
-705 IIGFD
+705 IIGFP
-710 ASVTQI
+710 SGVTQL

-736 NGGTKDDLI
+736 AGGTKDDLI
-745 KIEDLDEASQTIA
+745 KLEDLDQASQTVA
-758 RELEERF
+758 KELEERF

-814 EKGINMEDYN
+814 EKGITREDYDKN
-824 SDVELKEKI
+824 VELKEKI

-875 MMTNNSLTDKII
+875 MMTKNSLTDKIM

-910 GFPSMNIAAVEQR
+910 GFPSMNIAAVEEK
-923 GTSLSKYIKESG
+923 GTSLSKFIKSSG
-935 TGTVEDLNTQLK
+935 VGNVEQLNTQLK

-955 EFVTINFSGELI
+955 KYVKINFSGEI
-967 KVKNEEHVKWKKHKT
+967 IQVQNEEHVKWQKHKT
-982 LIENKITGQTILSDD
+982 LIENKIAGQEILSDD

-1004 NWKPSFEDLANIKL
+1004 NWKPSVNDLATIKL
-1018 MVRSQ
+1018 MIRTP
-1023 HFNEGKVANSLDD
+1023 HFNQGKVANSIDD

-1041 IAKFQKQDNYA
+1041 IQKFQKQDKYA

-1058 ELGFLSVLNPFDDRA
+1058 ELGFLSVINPFDDRA
-1073 VVAEKEMKQR
+1073 VVAEREMKQR

-1090 ELKNNE
+1090 ELKINE

>member
-14 NRAVVDVSTD
+14 NRTVVDVSTD

-34 RRAQDVNNFQRQAA
+34 QRAQDVNNFQRQAA

-67 QIKQLGQFSNYL
+67 QIKQLSQFSNYL

-92 SYIDAKREEGIDLA
+92 AYIDAKREEGIELA
-106 RKVASGDEEAIAKIA
+106 RKVNAGDEEAIAKVA

-198 SSEEMIPLPEEL
+198 SSEEIIPLPESL
-210 GGGEIMIKEYN
+210 GGGEVMIKDYN
-221 TLTDPKIKGYIESY
+221 KLTDPKIKGYIESY
-235 IENQYIANNNPFGAA
+235 IENQYIANNNPFGAK

-255 RYLTKSVTKTT
+255 RYLTKKVTQTT
-266 DDYREEEYQRDK
+266 DEYREEEYARDK

-296 ATGFNFD
+296 ATGFEFD
-303 ETLDYDL
+303 ETLDYSL
-310 VKDGKKVNVLD
+310 PENVLD

-326 AGEIIQ
+326 AGDVIQ

-353 NREQVLKDLE
+353 NREQIIKDLT

-392 EKLLKDHFKGDF
+392 EKLLREHFVGDF
-404 LIDNIIAAAEKKDSD
+404 DIDKIIADAEKIDSD

-441 LYHNGIDHDNN
+441 NYRFGVDHDNN
-452 PATPN
+452 PSTPN
-457 VGYSLEDYKN
+457 VDYSLEDYKD
-467 GLDDFLA
+467 GLDEFLA
-474 ANPDLRSLDNF
+474 SNPDLTSLDNYD
-485 QTLLEDARAWEPIEL
+485 TLVEDAKSWEPIEL
-500 NEKRSLKLYNAIK
+500 SEKASAKYYNQTIL
-513 ITDGKI
+513 INGEI
-519 TRTNY
+519 TRSEY
-524 NRLHPT
+524 SRLHPS
-530 IKALVRKEGTLIE
+530 IKAIAKKEGKLVE
-543 GAFGFDEE
+543 GSWGFDEE
-551 GFKEALAS
+551 GYKEALSS
-559 SNDRITKALKDI
+559 SNERVSKHLKDI
-571 AGANKTTSDF
+571 AGANKTNADF
-581 VSNSVDDAIA
+581 VTNSVDDAIA
-591 YAEAELL
+591 YAELELVTTA
-598 LKAEEFWN
+598 KAFWA
-606 TERYTTKAQ
+606 TEKYTTKAQ
-615 AIDAAAKFMVQDM
+615 ALEAAAKFMVQEM
-628 NDNRNNRDHT
+628 KANKNNRDST
-638 YYFDTQDGFTKI
+638 YYFDTSDGFTNI
-650 NPDRIVDATITLNN
+650 NPDQIVDAQLLLND
-664 SIQARDKLVASITYS
+664 SIIARDKLVNEITYN
-679 NGDAISEKKLISK
+679 NGDAISEKSLIS
-692 DSLTPVFN
+692 LQGLEPVTN
-700 KAGDK
+700 KKGK
-705 IIGFD
+705 IIGFS
-710 ASVTQI
+710 ASVTQV

-736 NGGTKDDLI
+736 AGGTKDDLI
-745 KIEDLDEASQTIA
+745 KLEDLDEASQTIA
-758 RELEERF
+758 KELEERF

-814 EKGINMEDYN
+814 EKGISMEDYN
-824 SDVELKEKI
+824 SNVELKEKI

-875 MMTNNSLTDKII
+875 MMTNNSLTDKIM

-923 GTSLSKYIKESG
+923 GTSLEKYIKESG
-935 TGTVEDLNTQLK
+935 TGSVEDLNTQLK

-955 EFVTINFSGELI
+955 KYVKINFSGEI
-967 KVKNEEHVKWKKHKT
+967 IETQNPQHVKWEKHKT
-982 LIENKITGQTILSDD
+982 LIENKIAGKTILSDD
-997 HKSWDGK
+997 HKSWDGT
-1004 NWKPSFEDLANIKL
+1004 NWKPSVDDLATIKL
-1018 MVRSQ
+1018 MIRTP
-1023 HFNEGKVANSLDD
+1023 HFNQGKVANSLDD
-1036 PYNAL
+1036 PYNL
-1041 IAKFQKQDNYA
+1041 LVQKFQKENPNYSKYQDTL
-1052 FSKTID
+1052 SD
-1058 ELGFLSVLNPFDDRA
+1058 LGFLSVLNPFDDRA
-1073 VVAEKEMKQR
+1073 SVAEKKMRQE

-1090 ELKNNE
+1090 ELTNNE

>member
-24 IARKAKQLDS
+24 IARKANQPDS

-106 RKVASGDEEAIAKIA
+106 RKVASGDEEAIAKVA

-145 KTFLEDEARLNLTQK
+145 KTFLEEEYRLNLTQK

-198 SSEEMIPLPEEL
+198 SSEEMIPLPESL
-210 GGGEIMIKEYN
+210 GGGEVMIKDYN
-221 TLTDPKIKGYIESY
+221 KLTDPKIKGYIESY
-235 IENQYIANNNPFGAA
+235 IENQYIANNNPFGAK

-255 RYLTKSVTKTT
+255 RYLTKKVTKTT

-283 EEILDRRT
+283 DEILDRRT

-296 ATGFNFD
+296 AAGFEFD
-303 ETLDYDL
+303 ETIDYT
-310 VKDGKKVNVLD
+310 KPENVLD

-326 AGEIIQ
+326 AGDVIQ

-353 NREQVLKDLE
+353 NREQVIKDLTT
-363 QWITNAD
+363 WITNAD
-370 ADTRNEIKQYLEY
+370 ADTRNEIKQYLEQ

-392 EKLLKDHFKGDF
+392 EKLLEEHFKNDF
-404 LIDNIIAAAEKKDSD
+404 DIDKIIADAEKIDSD
-419 KAAQFQTIGT
+419 KAAAFQTIGK
-429 RRFKDGIANLKN
+429 RRFNDGINKLKN
-441 LYHNGIDHDNN
+441 NYRNGIDHDNN
-452 PATPN
+452 PSTPN
-457 VGYSLEDYKN
+457 VDFSLEDYKD
-467 GLDDFLA
+467 GIDEFLA
-474 ANPDLRSLDNF
+474 ANPDLQSLDNYD
-485 QTLLEDARAWEPIEL
+485 TLIETAREWDPIQL
-500 NEKRSLKLYNAIK
+500 TEKASLKYYNQIK
-513 ITDGKI
+513 VVKQEI
-519 TRTNY
+519 TRDEY

-530 IKALVRKEGTLIE
+530 IKALARKDGILVE
-543 GAFGFDEE
+543 GAWGFDEE
-551 GFKEALAS
+551 GYKEALS
-559 SNDRITKALKDI
+559 SANDRVSKELKDI
-571 AGANKTTSDF
+571 AGANKTNSDF
-581 VSNSVDDAIA
+581 VTNSVDDAIA
-591 YAEAELL
+591 YAESELIVIA
-598 LKAEEFWN
+598 KQFWA
-606 TERYTTKAQ
+606 TEKYTTKAQ
-615 AIDAAAKFMVQDM
+615 ALDAAAKFMVQEM
-628 NDNRNNRDHT
+628 KANKNNRDST
-638 YYFDTQDGFTKI
+638 YYFDTSEGFKNT
-650 NPDRIVDATITLNN
+650 NPDKIVDAQLLLND
-664 SIQARDKLVASITYS
+664 SIIARDKLVNEITYN
-679 NGDAISEKKLISK
+679 NGDAITEKNLIS
-692 DSLTPVFN
+692 LQGLEPVRN
-700 KAGDK
+700 DKGK
-705 IIGFD
+705 IIGFS
-710 ASVTQI
+710 ASVTQV

-736 NGGTKDDLI
+736 AGGTKDDLI
-745 KIEDLDEASQTIA
+745 KLEDLDETSQTIA
-758 RELEERF
+758 KELEERF

-799 YNVPINEGDLVKILN
+799 YNVPINEDDLVKILN
-814 EKGINMEDYN
+814 EKGIKMEDYN
-824 SDVELKEKI
+824 SSVELKEKI

-870 GQYKS
+870 NQYSS
-875 MMTNNSLTDKII
+875 MMTNNSLTDKIM

-923 GTSLSKYIKESG
+923 GTSLEKFIKQSG
-935 TGTVEDLNTQLK
+935 TGNVEELNTQLK
-947 TINNLEPE
+947 TIHNLEPE
-955 EFVTINFSGELI
+955 KYVKINFSGEI
-967 KVKNEEHVKWKKHKT
+967 IETQNPVHVKWEKHKT
-982 LIENKITGQTILSDD
+982 LIENKIAGQTILSDD
-997 HKSWDGK
+997 HKSWDGT
-1004 NWKPSFEDLANIKL
+1004 NWKPSVDDLATIKL
-1018 MVRSQ
+1018 MIRTP
-1023 HFNEGKVANSLDD
+1023 HFNQGKVANSLDD

-1041 IAKFQKQDNYA
+1041 IQKFQKQDKYA

-1058 ELGFLSVLNPFDDRA
+1058 ELGFLSVINPFDDRA
-1073 VVAEKEMKQR
+1073 VVAEREMKQR

-1090 ELKNNE
+1090 ELKINE